1 MSKTSSFFLI
11 LLLAALPSF
20 GITSI
25 TGPLT
30 HEYSVEPGKSYEDT
44 IQVTNPDKA
53 AQEVKVYQTDYFFS
67 ADGAVSYGNPGGLT
81 RSNALWI
88 TFSPAQVTVPAGESV
103 AIHFTIQVPSD
114 QTLKGTYWSMIMVEP
129 VLPGSAESG
138 SFDPSK
144 VTMGVKEKVRYAI
157 QIVTS
162 LGATG
167 TGSLKFTRISL
178 QADNGKKYL
187 IVDAEN
193 TGERWLRA
201 TLWTELYDAKGN
213 YVGKFD
219 GGKHRMFP
227 GTGARFKAELQ
238 GVTET
243 TYKALIV
250 ADCGGDD
257 VFGASVNLVLR
268 E

>member
-1 MSKTSSFFLI
+1 MRKTTTSILL

-20 GITSI
+20 GMPAIV
-25 TGPLT
+25 GPLT
-30 HEYSVEPGKSYEDT
+30 HEYAVAPGKPYEGT
-44 IQVTNPDKA
+44 IQVSNPDKT
-53 AQEVKVYQTDYFFS
+53 AQEIKVYQTDYFFS
-67 ADGAVSYGNPGGLT
+67 ADGSVTYGKPGGLA

-88 TFSPAQVTVPAGESV
+88 TFSPTQVSIPAGETV
-103 AIHFTIQVPSD
+103 TISYTVQVPSD
-114 QTLKGTYWSMIMVEP
+114 QTLKGTYWSMFMVEP
-129 VLPGSAESG
+129 ITPGSAESAKN
-138 SFDPSK
+138 DPAK
-144 VTMGVKEKVRYAI
+144 VTMGIRETIRYAI

-162 LGATG
+162 IGATG
-167 TGSLKFTRISL
+167 TGTLKFTNIGL
-178 QADNGKKYL
+178 QAENGKKYL
-187 IVDAEN
+187 IVDLEN

-201 TLWTELYDAKGN
+201 TLWAELYDSKGN

-238 GVTET
+238 GVTGT

-257 VFGASVNLVLR
+257 VFGANVNLVLR

>member
-1 MSKTSSFFLI
+1 MKTTTASFI
-11 LLLAALPSF
+11 LLLLAVLPSF

-30 HEYSVEPGKSYEDT
+30 HELSVEPGKSYEDT

-53 AQEVKVYQTDYFFS
+53 PQEVKVYQTDYFFS
-67 ADGAVSYGNPGGLT
+67 ADGTVTYGKAGGLS

-88 TFSPAQVTVPAGESV
+88 TFSPAQVTVPAGETV
-103 AIHFTIQVPSD
+103 AVHFSIQVPSD

-138 SFDPSK
+138 SYDPSK
-144 VTMGVKEKVRYAI
+144 VTMGIKEKVRYAI

-162 LGATG
+162 IGATG
-167 TGSLKFTRISL
+167 TGALKFTTITL

-187 IVDAEN
+187 IVDLEN

-201 TLWTELYDAKGN
+201 TLWAELYDAKGT

-238 GVTET
+238 GVTGT
-243 TYKALIV
+243 TYKALII

-257 VFGASVNLVLR
+257 VFGANVNLVLR
-268 E
+268 D